1 MRACL
6 FIIVFVS
13 FCMDFQPLLASE
25 EGRPKIGLVLSGG
38 GARGAAHA
46 GVLKVLEE
54 YRIPIDVITGTS
66 MGSIVGGLYASGL
79 SPDQIIEALE
89 NMDWPRALSD
99 NVTRPESN
107 YINKVVSEQFST
119 ELKLGINSGGI
130 VLPSGAIRGQNIRL
144 MLQAL
149 TSHVA
154 HVDNFNEFPI
164 PFRAV
169 ATNIVDGN
177 MVVLSRGDLAS
188 AMRASMSV
196 PGAFAPEVIDG
207 ITLVDG
213 GLSNNLPVDIA
224 QQMGADI
231 IIAIDISTPLLDAE
245 DIVNVLDISLQT
257 AGFLTRINTE
267 QRLAMLT
274 ERDVLIVPELGN
286 LGTAAFDR
294 ATEAIPLGEIAARES
309 EVELRAL
316 SLNEADYAAYR
327 ASFAEIPPV
336 NNTIRSITIEND
348 SKLNINVIAERLD
361 TVVGDEI
368 NLDALEAEVR
378 LVHAIGNFETVGYRL
393 NHNPE
398 GVDLIY
404 DANAKSWGPNY
415 LFMGVELEGDIEGDN
430 RVNFKF
436 GYSREEL
443 NDKGAIWTTILGVGE
458 EPSIETQL
466 YQPLRHGLGPFLIT
480 SAGINRQNRSVY
492 EGDDKILEY
501 RLKLSEVS
509 VGLGYEFNSKVA
521 IVFGMDRLTGHAD
534 VLIGDPLAEEAD
546 IDDGGFYS
554 RVRYDSLDDRFF
566 PLSGS
571 FIDAWAH
578 QSLTSFGAEEE
589 FQQWKIKALKVRS
602 FGQHRLAFSIF
613 AAGTENGES
622 TVARRFGVGGP
633 TYLTGLK
640 SDQLFG
646 QQAAV
651 IKVIYY
657 REFDPLPFFSGY
669 IGGTLEYGG
678 AWEDRD
684 DINSDTAIGSASIF
698 TAASTPLG
706 PLQIGV
712 GFTDKGDINYFTR
725 IGYLF

>member
-1 MRACL
+1 MKALL
-6 FIIVFVS
+6 FIIAFVS
-13 FCMDFQPLLASE
+13 CFLNFQPLSASE
-25 EGRPKIGLVLSGG
+25 EDRPKIGLVLSGG

-89 NMDWPRALSD
+89 NMDWSRALND

-107 YINKVVSEQFST
+107 YINKVVSEKFST
-119 ELKLGINSGGI
+119 DLKLGINSGG
-130 VLPSGAIRGQNIRL
+130 VALPSGAIQGQNIRL

-154 HVDNFNEFPI
+154 HVDNFDDFPI

-169 ATNIVDGN
+169 ATNIVNGN
-177 MVVLSRGDLAS
+177 MEVLSGGDLAK

-213 GLSNNLPVDIA
+213 GLSNNLPIDIA

-257 AGFLTRINTE
+257 TGFLTRINTE

-274 ERDVLIVPELGN
+274 EQDVLIIPELGN
-286 LGTAAFDR
+286 LGTASFDR
-294 ATEAIPLGEIAARES
+294 ATEAIPLGEIAARAS

-327 ASFAEIPPV
+327 ASFTEIPPV

-378 LVHAIGNFETVGYRL
+378 SVHAIGNFETVGYRL
-393 NHNPE
+393 NHNPQ

-404 DANAKSWGPNY
+404 DAKAKSWGPNY
-415 LFMGVELEGDIEGDN
+415 LFVGVEMDGNMDGDH
-430 RVNFKF
+430 RTNFNV
-436 GYSREEL
+436 GLSREEL
-443 NDKGAIWTTILGVGE
+443 NDKGAIWTTILTIGE
-458 EPSIETQL
+458 DPLLETQF
-466 YQPLRHGLGPFLIT
+466 YQPLTNGLGPFLLT
-480 SAGINRQNRSVY
+480 TVSTGRENRSVF
-492 EGDDKILEY
+492 EGDDEILEY
-501 RLKLSEVS
+501 RLELSEAS
-509 VGLGYEFNSKVA
+509 IGLGYEFSAKAAV
-521 IVFGMDRLTGHAD
+521 VFGVDRLTGKSK
-534 VLIGDPLAEEAD
+534 VRVGDPLAEEPD
-546 IDDGGFYS
+546 FDDGGFYS
-554 RVRYDSLDDRFF
+554 RFRYDSMDDRFY
-566 PLSGS
+566 PQSGTY
-571 FIDAWAH
+571 IDAWAH
-578 QSLTSFGAEEE
+578 ASLTSFDANEEL
-589 FQQWKIKALKVRS
+589 QQWIIRAVNVRS
-602 FGQHRLAFSIF
+602 FGQHRLGFSIF
-613 AAGTENGES
+613 AAGTENGTS
-622 TVARRFGVGGP
+622 TVARRFSVGG
-633 TYLTGLK
+633 LINLSGLK
-640 SDQLFG
+640 PDQLFG
-646 QQAAV
+646 QNAAV
-651 IKVIYY
+651 IKTIYY
-657 REFDPLPFFSGY
+657 REYEPLPFLSGY

-684 DINSDTAIGSASIF
+684 DISADTAIGSASIF
-698 TAASTPLG
+698 AAATTPLG
-706 PLQIGV
+706 PVQVGV